1 MPPGVWR
8 ITHHDQR
15 LELRNGTDAFKH
27 ELLHFKGNDRFF
39 VEFLEVLVAHNYS
52 DSDEDDKK
60 ALVPVRLAA
69 RHLRM
74 VSINRSAAESFVK

>member
-1 MPPGVWR
+1 MSGALR
-8 ITHHDQR
+8 IMISASSCAM
-15 LELRNGTDAFKH
+15 EPAFKH
-27 ELLHFKGNDRFF
+27 ELLHFKGNDRFS